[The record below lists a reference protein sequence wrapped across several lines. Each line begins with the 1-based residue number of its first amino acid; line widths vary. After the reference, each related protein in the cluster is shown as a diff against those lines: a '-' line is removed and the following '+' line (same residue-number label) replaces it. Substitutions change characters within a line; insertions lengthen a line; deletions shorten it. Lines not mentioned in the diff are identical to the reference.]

1 MGNLSAIKINDGLI
15 RINERNEQGLNV
27 DAWLVLGNEK
37 AVLIDAVQDTILLH
51 EMVTSLTHLPLEVI
65 ITHGHP
71 DHAGK
76 GLRAFMEHGVPVY
89 IHPDD
94 KPLLKKRNLFT
105 TEETE
110 QMLSLTEGMQ
120 FELGNRT
127 LEILECAGHT
137 PGSICVMDF
146 NRQEVFT
153 GDAIGSGVFWMQL
166 EESLEMHA
174 FVENLLHFKQ
184 NLIGMK
190 DMIIYPG
197 HIDQQ
202 TCQMGMQYIDDIL
215 HICSKLCTDGACG
228 EAGEME
234 LDGTKLFYRGIGFG
248 QLHLMLYNP
257 EKL

>member
-71 DHAGK
+71 DHDGK

-94 KPLLKKRNLFT
+94 KPLLQKRNLFT

-153 GDAIGSGVFWMQL
+153 GDAIGSGDFWMQL

-184 NLIGMK
+184 NLVGMK

-234 LDGTKLFYRGIGFG
+234 LDGTKLFYRGIGYG

>member
-65 ITHGHP
+65 ITHGHL

-94 KPLLKKRNLFT
+94 RPLLQKRNLFT

-184 NLIGMK
+184 NLVGMK

-234 LDGTKLFYRGIGFG
+234 LDGTKLFYRGIGYG

>member
-37 AVLIDAVQDTILLH
+37 AVLIDALQDTILLH
-51 EMVTSLTHLPLEVI
+51 EMVTSLTQLPLEVI

-76 GLRAFMEHGVPVY
+76 GLRTFMEHGVPVY

-94 KPLLKKRNLFT
+94 RSLLQKRNLFT
-105 TEETE
+105 SVETE
-110 QMLSLTEGMQ
+110 QMLSLTDGMQ

-137 PGSICVMDF
+137 PGSVCIMDYD
-146 NRQEVFT
+146 RQEVFT
-153 GDAIGSGVFWMQL
+153 GDAIGSGDFWMQL

-174 FVENLLHFKQ
+174 FVENLLHLKQ
-184 NLIGMK
+184 NLVGMK

-202 TCQMGMQYIDDIL
+202 TCQMGMQYIDDVL
-215 HICSKLCTDGACG
+215 HICSKLCADGACG
-228 EAGEME
+228 EAGEMD
-234 LDGTKLFYRGIGFG
+234 LGGTKLLYRAIGYG
-248 QLHLMLYNP
+248 QLHMMLYNP

>member
-94 KPLLKKRNLFT
+94 RPLLQKRNLFT

-127 LEILECAGHT
+127 LEILELRAHLYA
-137 PGSICVMDF
+137 
-146 NRQEVFT
+146 E
-153 GDAIGSGVFWMQL
+153 
-166 EESLEMHA
+166 
-174 FVENLLHFKQ
+174 LLHRRRG
-184 NLIGMK
+184 LHHH
-190 DMIIYPG
+190 G
-197 HIDQQ
+197 HQGRQ
-202 TCQMGMQYIDDIL
+202 AQRNTYQ
-215 HICSKLCTDGACG
+215 
-228 EAGEME
+228 
-234 LDGTKLFYRGIGFG
+234 
-248 QLHLMLYNP
+248 
-257 EKL
+257 

>member
-15 RINERNEQGLNV
+15 RINERNDQGLNV

-37 AVLIDAVQDTILLH
+37 AVLIDALQDTILLH
-51 EMVTSLTHLPLEVI
+51 EMVTSLTQLPLEVI

-76 GLRAFMEHGVPVY
+76 GLHIFMEHGVPVY

-94 KPLLKKRNLFT
+94 RSLLQKRNLFT
-105 TEETE
+105 SVETE
-110 QMLSLTEGMQ
+110 QMLSLTEGMK

-137 PGSICVMDF
+137 PGSICVMDYDS
-146 NRQEVFT
+146 QEVFT
-153 GDAIGSGVFWMQL
+153 GDAIGSGDFWMQL
-166 EESLEMHA
+166 DESLEMHA

-184 NLIGMK
+184 NLVGMK

-202 TCQMGMQYIDDIL
+202 TCQMGMQYIDDVL

-228 EAGEME
+228 ETGEME
-234 LDGTKLFYRGIGFG
+234 LGGTKLFYRGIGYG
-248 QLHLMLYNP
+248 QLHMMLYNP

>member
-15 RINERNEQGLNV
+15 RINERNDQGLNV

-37 AVLIDAVQDTILLH
+37 AILIDALQDTILLY
-51 EMVTSLTHLPLEVI
+51 EMVTSLTQLPLEVI

-76 GLRAFMEHGVPVY
+76 GLHIFMEHGVPVY

-94 KPLLKKRNLFT
+94 RSLLQKRNLFT
-105 TEETE
+105 SVETE
-110 QMLSLTEGMQ
+110 QMLSLTEGMK

-137 PGSICVMDF
+137 PGSICVMDYDS
-146 NRQEVFT
+146 QEVFT
-153 GDAIGSGVFWMQL
+153 GDAIGSGDFWMQL
-166 EESLEMHA
+166 DESLEMHA

-184 NLIGMK
+184 NLVGMK

-202 TCQMGMQYIDDIL
+202 TCQMGMQYIDDVL

-228 EAGEME
+228 ETGEME
-234 LDGTKLFYRGIGFG
+234 LGGTKLFYRGIGYG

>member
-15 RINERNEQGLNV
+15 RINERNDQGLNV

-37 AVLIDAVQDTILLH
+37 AVLIDALQDTILLY
-51 EMVTSLTHLPLEVI
+51 EMVTSLTQLPLEVI

-76 GLRAFMEHGVPVY
+76 GLHIFMEHGVPVY

-94 KPLLKKRNLFT
+94 RSLLQKRNLFT
-105 TEETE
+105 SVETE
-110 QMLSLTEGMQ
+110 QMLSLTEGMK

-137 PGSICVMDF
+137 PGSICVMDYDS
-146 NRQEVFT
+146 QEVFT
-153 GDAIGSGVFWMQL
+153 GDAIGSGDFWMQL
-166 EESLEMHA
+166 DESLEMHA

-184 NLIGMK
+184 NLVGMK

-202 TCQMGMQYIDDIL
+202 TCQMGMQYIDDVL

-228 EAGEME
+228 ETGEME
-234 LDGTKLFYRGIGFG
+234 LGGTKLFYRGIGYG
-248 QLHLMLYNP
+248 QLHMMLYNP

>member
-15 RINERNEQGLNV
+15 RINERNDQGLNV

-37 AVLIDAVQDTILLH
+37 AVLIDALQDTILLY
-51 EMVTSLTHLPLEVI
+51 EMVTSLTQLP
-65 ITHGHP
+65 HGHP

-76 GLRAFMEHGVPVY
+76 GLHIFMEHGVSVY

-94 KPLLKKRNLFT
+94 RSLLQKRNLFT
-105 TEETE
+105 SVETE
-110 QMLSLTEGMQ
+110 QMLSLTEGMK

-137 PGSICVMDF
+137 PGSICVMDYDS
-146 NRQEVFT
+146 QEVFT
-153 GDAIGSGVFWMQL
+153 GDAIGSGDFWMQL
-166 EESLEMHA
+166 DESLEMHA

-184 NLIGMK
+184 NLVGMK

-202 TCQMGMQYIDDIL
+202 TCQMGMQYIDDVL

-228 EAGEME
+228 ETGEME
-234 LDGTKLFYRGIGFG
+234 LGGTKLFYRGIGYG
-248 QLHLMLYNP
+248 QLHMMLYNP

>member
-94 KPLLKKRNLFT
+94 KPLLQKRNLFT

-137 PGSICVMDF
+137 P
-146 NRQEVFT
+146 
-153 GDAIGSGVFWMQL
+153 
-166 EESLEMHA
+166 
-174 FVENLLHFKQ
+174 
-184 NLIGMK
+184 
-190 DMIIYPG
+190 
-197 HIDQQ
+197 
-202 TCQMGMQYIDDIL
+202 
-215 HICSKLCTDGACG
+215 DGAN
-228 EAGEME
+228 AR
-234 LDGTKLFYRGIGFG
+234 RGHRRQCPSPHGIPRSAPVFSGCSWKKV
-248 QLHLMLYNP
+248 LKCMLLLKTFCISNRI
-257 EKL
+257 

>member
-94 KPLLKKRNLFT
+94 KPLLQKRNLFT

-153 GDAIGSGVFWMQL
+153 GDAIGSGDFWMQL
-166 EESLEMHA
+166 EVL
-174 FVENLLHFKQ
+174 F
-184 NLIGMK
+184 
-190 DMIIYPG
+190 
-197 HIDQQ
+197 
-202 TCQMGMQYIDDIL
+202 
-215 HICSKLCTDGACG
+215 SKVWNGEDGR
-228 EAGEME
+228 
-234 LDGTKLFYRGIGFG
+234 KS
-248 QLHLMLYNP
+248 
-257 EKL
+257 